1 MNSEEIEKILKK
13 QKEYFESGKTLSY
26 EARMKALSKLKNTI
40 RSNEALIHEALKKD
54 LGKSNMESF
63 MCETGLAVSEI
74 TWLMKHLKGLMR
86 NKPVQT
92 PLTNFAGFSFRN
104 PHPYGNVLIMSP
116 WNYPVLLTIDPLA
129 DALAAGNTCVV
140 KPSAYAENVSRVLCD
155 IISEAFPEGL
165 IAMVRGGRAE
175 NTALLNRKFDKIFF
189 TGSKNVGKEVLR
201 HAAENL
207 TPVVL
212 ELGGKSPCIITK
224 TANLKLAAKRIVF
237 GKFLNCGQTCVA
249 PDYILC
255 EKSVENEFVKALTEQ
270 IKEQYGEKPLEN
282 PDYGKIIN
290 RKHFDRLK
298 RLIDEEKTVFGGRTD
313 EASLRIEPTVMTNV
327 TLKDAV
333 MGEEIFGPVLPII
346 GTENLSEAIKLINSQ
361 PEPLALYLFSS
372 DKSEQKRV
380 LSGCNFG
387 GGCINDTIVHL
398 ATSTMPFGGVGES
411 GMGAYHGKYGFETF
425 SHYRSIIDKKTFIDL
440 PFRYQRYNSSK
451 EKLLRM
457 FLK

>member
-13 QKEYFESGKTLSY
+13 QKEYYAAGKTLSY

-40 RSNEALIHEALKKD
+40 RSNEAVIHEALKKD

-129 DALAAGNTCVV
+129 DALAAGNICVV
-140 KPSAYAENVSRVLCD
+140 KPSAYAENVSAVLCD

-165 IAMVRGGRAE
+165 IAMIRGGRAE
-175 NTALLNRKFDKIFF
+175 NTALL
-189 TGSKNVGKEVLR
+189 
-201 HAAENL
+201 
-207 TPVVL
+207 
-212 ELGGKSPCIITK
+212 KSPCIITK

-255 EKSVENEFVKALTEQ
+255 ERSVENEFVKALTEQ
-270 IKEQYGEKPLEN
+270 IKEQYGENPLEN

-298 RLIDEEKTVFGGRTD
+298 RLIDEAKTVFGGRTD

-333 MGEEIFGPVLPII
+333 MGEEIFGPVLPVI

-372 DKSEQKRV
+372 DRSEQKRV

-411 GMGAYHGKYGFETF
+411 GMGAYHGRYGFETF

-440 PFRYQRYNSSK
+440 PFRYQKYNSSK